1 MAIVK
6 KTICAVAFAATGVNA
21 SYRSYSKSYVSE
33 SSDAPSYGARK
44 TSSTSRS
51 YGSRRGDGEGD
62 DDSDGDHADVADIV
76 NSALQGAGD
85 VGQAIGG
92 AVQNVV
98 QGLMG
103 SMTAG
108 KPFEKG
114 SQRPKIS
121 EPLKADEEP
130 TDDDLY
136 ENLVDKIMKELEEKK
151 IDQ

>member
-21 SYRSYSKSYVSE
+21 SYRSYSNSYVSE
-33 SSDAPSYGARK
+33 VSDRPSYGARR
-44 TSSTSRS
+44 TSSTYRS
-51 YGSRRGDGEGD
+51 YGSGRGDGD
-62 DDSDGDHADVADIV
+62 DDSDDDHADVADIV

-114 SQRPKIS
+114 SQRPKRS